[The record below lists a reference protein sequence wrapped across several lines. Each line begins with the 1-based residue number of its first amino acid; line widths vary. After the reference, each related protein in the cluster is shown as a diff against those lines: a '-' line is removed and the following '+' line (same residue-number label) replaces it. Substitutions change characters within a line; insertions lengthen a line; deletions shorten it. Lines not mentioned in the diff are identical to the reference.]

1 METGAISPLS
11 AAEGISKV
19 IVPPVA
25 GAPRVMDGGSGP
37 AASAAVGSGVQIGGT
52 NGVPALPR
60 GVGPDGIGRILDVF
74 G

>member
-11 AAEGISKV
+11 AAQGVSKV

-25 GAPRVMDGGSGP
+25 GPPRVLGGSG
-37 AASAAVGSGVQIGGT
+37 AQIGSDNQGH
-52 NGVPALPR
+52 ALPR
-60 GVGPDGIGRILDVF
+60 GVGPDGVGQVLDVF